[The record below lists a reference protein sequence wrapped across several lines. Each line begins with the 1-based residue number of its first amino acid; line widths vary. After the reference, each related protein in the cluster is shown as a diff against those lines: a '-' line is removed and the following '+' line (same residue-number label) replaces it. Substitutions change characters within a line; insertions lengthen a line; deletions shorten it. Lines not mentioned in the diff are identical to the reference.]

1 MIFLRTMVI
10 LLLAACTHAD
20 DARIP
25 PGVDLHAHHLSLNI
39 DPSDYEFNGVS
50 DMQIEV
56 HTPTNTLYFH
66 ALGLNLGDT
75 QLLKDETTIELKVK
89 TNEYG
94 RVSAHAEQDIH
105 AGFYTLS
112 VGFTAT
118 YDRRGMGIYKV
129 EQGGNAMVFTQ
140 MEPEFARRSIP
151 CFDEPQF
158 KVPWTLSLHVPA
170 RNVALANAPVDR
182 EEAGHVYF
190 KPTPPLPSYLLAF
203 AVGPFEKV
211 DVEGLGVPGHI
222 VCPPGQSN
230 LTHLAASMTPP
241 ILRAME
247 HYFGSPYPYQKLD
260 QIAVP
265 EFNFGAMENPGLV
278 TYRDTILLTDTNAVS
293 SRQKQGLAKIIA
305 HELAHMWFG
314 NLVTPKWWNDL
325 WLNESFASWMA
336 QKIAEDVFPDFEF
349 GTQDIDAKRRAM
361 KADALPSAY
370 AIRRNVD
377 GPYDKTTLFDALSY
391 SKGMAILNML
401 ENWIGADQFQKG
413 MARYAKKY
421 AWKNTDAFDL
431 ARALEGAGAREITP
445 VMRAF
450 TTQPGIPLI
459 EIQKI
464 SDNQI
469 RIKQSR
475 YRVLSDR
482 SAYPQTWPIPITLDL
497 NTGSQRISQRVLL
510 DKEQTVINLQL
521 PFSLTRYGTF
531 YPNAGERGYYRWVLK
546 DFPPPHLARLQI
558 REQLGYLDNLEAS
571 LQAGAIKPVDF
582 FNQLKSFAMVQH
594 PEVLRRLAQS
604 LSSAKNDLIDDSMTA
619 GFAAYVED
627 LLLPGLDT
635 IGWEAKT
642 GDGPQTH
649 RARASLFEAL
659 GFLSENSPVL
669 ERARQKV
676 FIYQQAPDAVDP
688 NLAAT
693 WIKLAAIRGDRIL
706 FQNYQ
711 EHFESEE
718 NPVIQQYYLN
728 GLGYFRDKDIA
739 LEALAY
745 SLTDDVK
752 PQEWGRIPFT
762 LANHP
767 PLHTTVFDWYKSYY
781 ETIRSKV
788 PDHYL
793 HWHVWICAKR
803 DLDVL
808 EQGRRFFLH
817 ADRVN
822 QGIRIEYQKVEE
834 VVQQRLALYESDQT
848 ALQKYFLP

>member
-1 MIFLRTMVI
+1 
-10 LLLAACTHAD
+10 
-20 DARIP
+20 
-25 PGVDLHAHHLSLNI
+25 
-39 DPSDYEFNGVS
+39 
-50 DMQIEV
+50 
-56 HTPTNTLYFH
+56 
-66 ALGLNLGDT
+66 
-75 QLLKDETTIELKVK
+75 
-89 TNEYG
+89 
-94 RVSAHAEQDIH
+94 
-105 AGFYTLS
+105 
-112 VGFTAT
+112 
-118 YDRRGMGIYKV
+118 
-129 EQGGNAMVFTQ
+129 
-140 MEPEFARRSIP
+140 
-151 CFDEPQF
+151 
-158 KVPWTLSLHVPA
+158 
-170 RNVALANAPVDR
+170 
-182 EEAGHVYF
+182 
-190 KPTPPLPSYLLAF
+190 
-203 AVGPFEKV
+203 
-211 DVEGLGVPGHI
+211 
-222 VCPPGQSN
+222 
-230 LTHLAASMTPP
+230 
-241 ILRAME
+241 
-247 HYFGSPYPYQKLD
+247 
-260 QIAVP
+260 
-265 EFNFGAMENPGLV
+265 
-278 TYRDTILLTDTNAVS
+278 
-293 SRQKQGLAKIIA
+293 
-305 HELAHMWFG
+305 
-314 NLVTPKWWNDL
+314 
-325 WLNESFASWMA
+325 
-336 QKIAEDVFPDFEF
+336 
-349 GTQDIDAKRRAM
+349 
-361 KADALPSAY
+361 
-370 AIRRNVD
+370 
-377 GPYDKTTLFDALSY
+377 
-391 SKGMAILNML
+391 
-401 ENWIGADQFQKG
+401 
-413 MARYAKKY
+413 
-421 AWKNTDAFDL
+421 
-431 ARALEGAGAREITP
+431 
-445 VMRAF
+445 MRAF

-619 GFAAYVED
+619 GFAAYVEG

-676 FIYQQAPDAVDP
+676 SIYQQAPDAVDP

-808 EQGRRFFLH
+808 EQGVPLMPTRKPS
-817 ADRVN
+817 
-822 QGIRIEYQKVEE
+822 IRIYQKWKKSSNSDSHCLSRTKQPAKILSSMTATDFDVFGLGT
-834 VVQQRLALYESDQT
+834 VVIDHQMIMPAILRGT
-848 ALQKYFLP
+848 AGRGAQSTHPGRFGTHRVSTTPAMGSTVLLPAVGLMIPTR